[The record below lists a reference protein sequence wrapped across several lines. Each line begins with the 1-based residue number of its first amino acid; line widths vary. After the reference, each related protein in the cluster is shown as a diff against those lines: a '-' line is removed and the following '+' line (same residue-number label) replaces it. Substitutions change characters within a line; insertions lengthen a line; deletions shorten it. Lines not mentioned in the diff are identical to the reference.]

1 MVEHE
6 LHGCEGDQ
14 ARRSACRAGL
24 PEDPAPVGDRHL
36 DIVGVRRGLVG
47 RLVVQTEQL
56 AVGLLY
62 SVSKGIYPK
71 EIGGPDPVPPPPKNG
86 TNGTGEK

>member
-1 MVEHE
+1 MGNGNT
-6 LHGCEGDQ
+6 LDDQ
-14 ARRSACRAGL
+14 TPYEAPPESGEIQVVVADWRGIFKAASAASK
-24 PEDPAPVGDRHL
+24 
-36 DIVGVRRGLVG
+36 
-47 RLVVQTEQL
+47 
-56 AVGLLY
+56 LY